1 MSGKEILNLSAYES
15 YNSLSKMSTL
25 KSSLNLKST
34 FLKETHLY
42 AEQFV
47 FMMKMENALGEI
59 ELNDEDTYRED

>member
-59 ELNDEDTYRED
+59 DLNDEETYRED

>member
-34 FLKETHLY
+34 ILKETQLY

-59 ELNDEDTYRED
+59 DLNDEETYRDE

>member
-15 YNSLSKMSTL
+15 YTSLSQLSTV

-34 FLKETHLY
+34 ILKETHQY

-59 ELNDEDTYRED
+59 DLNDEETYRDD

>member
-34 FLKETHLY
+34 ILKETHLY

-59 ELNDEDTYRED
+59 DLNDEETYRED

>member
-34 FLKETHLY
+34 ILKETHLY

>member
-59 ELNDEDTYRED
+59 DLNDEDTYRED

>member
-34 FLKETHLY
+34 ILKETQLY

-59 ELNDEDTYRED
+59 DLNDEETYRDD

>member
-25 KSSLNLKST
+25 NSSLNLKST

-59 ELNDEDTYRED
+59 DLNDEETDRED

>member
-59 ELNDEDTYRED
+59 DLNDEETDRED

>member
-1 MSGKEILNLSAYES
+1 MSGKEILSISTYES

-34 FLKETHLY
+34 ILKETQLY

-59 ELNDEDTYRED
+59 DLNDEETYRDD

>member
-34 FLKETHLY
+34 ILKETHLY

-59 ELNDEDTYRED
+59 DLNDEDTYRED

>member
-59 ELNDEDTYRED
+59 DLNDEDTYRDD

>member
-34 FLKETHLY
+34 ILKETQLY

-59 ELNDEDTYRED
+59 DLNDEDTYRED

>member
-34 FLKETHLY
+34 ILKETQLY

-59 ELNDEDTYRED
+59 DLNDEETYRED

>member
-34 FLKETHLY
+34 ILKETQLY

>member
-15 YNSLSKMSTL
+15 YPSLSQLSTA

-34 FLKETHLY
+34 ILKATHQY

-59 ELNDEDTYRED
+59 ELEDEETLDD

>member
-1 MSGKEILNLSAYES
+1 MSGKEILSISTYES

-34 FLKETHLY
+34 ILKETQLY

-59 ELNDEDTYRED
+59 DLNDEETDRED

>member
-34 FLKETHLY
+34 ILKETQLY

-59 ELNDEDTYRED
+59 DLNDEETDRED

>member
-34 FLKETHLY
+34 ILKETQLY

-59 ELNDEDTYRED
+59 DLNDEDTYRDD

>member
-59 ELNDEDTYRED
+59 DLNDEETYRDD

>member
-15 YNSLSKMSTL
+15 YTSLSQLSTV

-34 FLKETHLY
+34 ILKATHQY

-59 ELNDEDTYRED
+59 ELEDEETLDD

>member
-34 FLKETHLY
+34 ILKETHLY

-59 ELNDEDTYRED
+59 DLNDEETYRDD

>member
-1 MSGKEILNLSAYES
+1 MIGGASSCLTYVPN
-15 YNSLSKMSTL
+15 STL

-34 FLKETHLY
+34 ILKETQLY

-59 ELNDEDTYRED
+59 DLNDEETYRDD

>member
-15 YNSLSKMSTL
+15 YNSLSTMSTF

-59 ELNDEDTYRED
+59 DLNDEETDRED

>member
-15 YNSLSKMSTL
+15 YTSLSQLSTV

-34 FLKETHLY
+34 ILKATHQY

-59 ELNDEDTYRED
+59 ELEDEETFRDD